1 MANRTLNFDNFMV
14 EKKQDPILVTVFGK
28 EYPVKPEIPAIVMV
42 TLARSNDTAISEFDA
57 TQMMIRAGDALF
69 GKETVNEFCKNGMQ
83 ASQLIELIKMVFET
97 INGKDVDGEDVDDI
111 SDEDGMVSATGN
123 KAKK

>member
-1 MANRTLNFDNFMV
+1 MSSRTLNFDNFMV
-14 EKKQDPILVTVFGK
+14 EKKQDPIIVTVFGK
-28 EYPVKPEIPAIVMV
+28 EYPVKPEIPAVVMV
-42 TLARSNDTAISEFDA
+42 TLARTNDTNISDFEA

-69 GKETVNEFCKNGMQ
+69 GKSVVDEFCRNGMQ

-97 INGKDVDGEDVDDI
+97 INGKDVDGEDVEDI
-111 SDEDGMVSATGN
+111 SDEDGMVSANGN

>member
-1 MANRTLNFDNFMV
+1 MANRTLNFDNFMT
-14 EKKQDPILVTVFGK
+14 EKKQEPIMVTVFGK

-42 TLARSNDTAISEFDA
+42 TLARTNDSNISDFEA

-69 GKETVNEFCKNGMQ
+69 GKEIVDEFCSKGMQ

-97 INGKDVDGEDVDDI
+97 INGKDVDGDDVEEL
-111 SDEDGMVSATGN
+111 SDEDGMVSTN
-123 KAKK
+123 SRAKK

>member
-1 MANRTLNFDNFMV
+1 MASRTLNFDNFMT
-14 EKKQDPILVTVFGK
+14 EKKQEPIMVTVFGK

-42 TLARSNDTAISEFDA
+42 TLARTNDTAISEFEA

-69 GKETVNEFCKNGMQ
+69 GKEIVDEFCSKGMQ

-97 INGKDVDGEDVDDI
+97 INGKDVDGDDVEEL
-111 SDEDGMVSATGN
+111 SDEDGMVSTN
-123 KAKK
+123 SRAKK

>member
-1 MANRTLNFDNFMV
+1 MAKRTLNFDNFMT
-14 EKKQDPILVTVFGK
+14 EKKQEPIMVTVFGK

-42 TLARSNDTAISEFDA
+42 TLARTNDTAISEFEA

-69 GKETVNEFCKNGMQ
+69 GKEIVDEFCSKGMQ

-97 INGKDVDGEDVDDI
+97 INGKDVDGDDVEEL
-111 SDEDGMVSATGN
+111 SDEDGMVSTN
-123 KAKK
+123 SRAKK